1 MNDFSEIENELMKL
15 RPVQVSHEFAAR
27 VERAIADPESRERK
41 IIGPNRF
48 RINRAAL
55 GFGLAAAAV
64 FVLLVRVTTERA
76 RGQGEKIAQNSPAVE
91 TKSTLSN
98 QFIPAGATQV
108 VYNTRDEGLHF
119 ADGSEAPMRRV
130 RYQTHETLRWHNPGT
145 GASIR
150 VSYPS
155 EEIVLIP
162 VSGQ

>member
-1 MNDFSEIENELMKL
+1 MNDFSEIENELTKL
-15 RPVQVSHEFAAR
+15 RPVQLSHEFAAR
-27 VERAIADPESRERK
+27 VEQAMGDRGSREGK
-41 IIGPNRF
+41 IIGPDRF
-48 RINRAAL
+48 RINSVALDRAP
-55 GFGLAAAAV
+55 
-64 FVLLVRVTTERA
+64 
-76 RGQGEKIAQNSPAVE
+76 GQGEKIAQNSPAVE